1 MSQGHFYLAESLDW
15 ESAGLCELAGTETGA
30 LSLDSLRNSSTGT
43 MAEGGAS
50 VFYVPSLHLLLHSY
64 HSGHTFA
71 TAVDLSDDGTVKV
84 NHSFLLTGAKAS
96 SSSSSTPAS
105 SS

>member
-15 ESAGLCELAGTETGA
+15 ESAGLCELAGMESDA

-50 VFYVPSLHLLLHSY
+50 VFYAPSLHLLLHSY
-64 HSGHTFA
+64 NSGHTFA
-71 TAVDLSDDGTVKV
+71 TAVDFSDDGAVKV

-96 SSSSSTPAS
+96 SGSGSAPAS